1 MDDYEFL
8 LADRL
13 GVIKEV
19 NKKYGLEDNAY
30 LSFSGGKD
38 STIVHFLLDM
48 AIPGN
53 NIPRV
58 FIDTGI
64 EYLAIRNFVM
74 EMASKDQRFVII
86 KPKNPIKVVLDKY
99 GYPFK
104 SKEFSH
110 HYGIFQKS
118 GKTKCVLRFLGEA
131 DDGNNK
137 LITCPE
143 TLKPMFATDAEI
155 GFKIGDSC
163 CLKLKKEPARKY
175 EKESG
180 RRIAITGM
188 RSEEGGQRMRI
199 KGCILTDGEGNLK
212 RFHPLIV
219 VSEDWEE
226 EFVKRNSIPLCALY
240 KEPYNFKRTGCKGC
254 PFSLNLEEQLEIME
268 IYMPNE
274 RKQCELIWKPVYDE
288 YRRLDYRL
296 KKNEQ
301 GRLF

>member
-1 MDDYEFL
+1 MDDYELL

-38 STIVHFLLDM
+38 STIVHFLFDM
-48 AIPGN
+48 ALPGN

-64 EYLAIRNFVM
+64 EYLEIRKFVM
-74 EMASKDQRFVII
+74 EIANKDPRFVII
-86 KPKNPIKVVLDKY
+86 KPSKPIKAILDKY

-104 SKEFSH
+104 SKEHSH
-110 HYGIFQKS
+110 FLSCYQHSGFGKS
-118 GKTKCVLRFLGEA
+118 VNQYLKRDGES
-131 DDGNNK
+131 K
-137 LITCPE
+137 LITCPNS
-143 TLKPMFATDAEI
+143 LRYQFDPSFQI
-155 GFKIGDSC
+155 KIGDKC
-163 CLKLKKEPARKY
+163 CLKLKKEPAKKY

-180 RRIAITGM
+180 RNIAITGM

-199 KGCILTDGEGNLK
+199 KGCVLTDGEGNLK
-212 RFHPLIV
+212 KFHPLIV

-254 PFSLNLEEQLEIME
+254 PFALNLEEQLEIME

>member
-1 MDDYEFL
+1 MDDYELL

-38 STIVHFLLDM
+38 STIVHFLLDV
-48 AIPGN
+48 ALPGN

-74 EMASKDQRFVII
+74 EMARKDPRFVII
-86 KPKNPIKVVLDKY
+86 KPSKPIKAVLDKY

-104 SKEFSH
+104 SKEHSLKVGQWQRGLRSPNLIKYKGGGEFQCPYFLRYQFS
-110 HYGIFQKS
+110 
-118 GKTKCVLRFLGEA
+118 
-131 DDGNNK
+131 D
-137 LITCPE
+137 
-143 TLKPMFATDAEI
+143 
-155 GFKIGDSC
+155 GFKLKISEKC
-163 CLKLKKEPARKY
+163 CLELKKKPVRKW
-175 EKESG
+175 EGEND

-188 RSEEGGQRMRI
+188 RNEEGGQRANI
-199 KGCILTDGEGNLK
+199 KGCILTDNKGKLK
-212 RFHPLIV
+212 RFHPLMVI
-219 VSEDWEE
+219 SEDWEE
-226 EFVKRNSIPLCALY
+226 EFVERNSIPLCALY

>member
-1 MDDYEFL
+1 MDDYELL
-8 LADRL
+8 LADRM

-48 AIPGN
+48 ALPGN

-64 EYLAIRNFVM
+64 EYMAIRNFVM
-74 EMASKDQRFVII
+74 EMASKDPRFVII
-86 KPKNPIKVVLDKY
+86 KPSKPIKAVLDKY

-104 SKEFSH
+104 SKEHSLKVGQWQRGLRSPNLKK
-110 HYGIFQKS
+110 YKS
-118 GKTKCVLRFLGEA
+118 GGEFQCPHFLKYQFS
-131 DDGNNK
+131 D
-137 LITCPE
+137 
-143 TLKPMFATDAEI
+143 
-155 GFKIGDSC
+155 GFK
-163 CLKLKKEPARKY
+163 LKLSEKCCFELKKKPVHKWEIDND
-175 EKESG
+175 
-180 RRIAITGM
+180 RRISITGM
-188 RSEEGGQRMRI
+188 RNEEGGQRANI
-199 KGCILTDGEGNLK
+199 KGCILTDNKGKLK
-212 RFHPLIV
+212 RFHPLMVIG
-219 VSEDWEE
+219 EDWEE
-226 EFVKRNSIPLCALY
+226 EFVERNSIPLCALY

-254 PFSLNLEEQLEIME
+254 PFALNLEEQLEIME

>member
-19 NKKYGLEDNAY
+19 NKKHGLEDNAY

-48 AIPGN
+48 ALPGN

-64 EYLAIRNFVM
+64 EYLEIRKFVM
-74 EMASKDQRFVII
+74 EMAGKDPRFVII
-86 KPKNPIKVVLDKY
+86 KPSKPIKAILDKY

-104 SKEFSH
+104 SKEHSH
-110 HYGIFQKS
+110 LLSCYQHSGFGKS
-118 GKTKCVLRFLGEA
+118 VNQYLKRDGES
-131 DDGNNK
+131 K
-137 LITCPE
+137 LITCPNS
-143 TLKPMFATDAEI
+143 LRYQFDQSFKI
-155 GFKIGDSC
+155 KIGDKC
-163 CLKLKKEPARKY
+163 CLKLKKEPAKKY

-188 RSEEGGQRMRI
+188 RSEEGGQRKGI
-199 KGCILTDGEGNLK
+199 KGCVLTDGEGNLK
-212 RFHPLIV
+212 KFHPLIV

-254 PFSLNLEEQLEIME
+254 PFALNLEEQLEIME

-288 YRRLDYRL
+288 YRRLNYRL
-296 KKNEQ
+296 RKNEQ